1 MAAKRAVVLAET
13 LARPAALGRAPQAG
27 PAAAAGPPQ
36 PHGPERQL
44 AGGVDSQ
51 ARPPPAVGAN
61 IVDDWEYLVAEP
73 ISDAELTAA
82 KDAMIVA
89 AAAERYGGGGPPA
102 AAAGDLLPDPA
113 AAAVASVEEI
123 IHCAD
128 AQMVGPRAVAPDLLR
143 ALEALPLDAILRDPD
158 VQRSVTAALSRGL
171 QEKHGRAPQA
181 AAAAL
186 PAEPWDADGG
196 DATPGLGEVLKVAR
210 ELAVDSLRA
219 LGERV
224 RQYLLRL
231 LEAGDPAK
239 LEAGG
244 ARDSALG
251 AAVTIAAA
259 ILSFVFLRR
268 GIRAVRKLPPFAF

>member
-27 PAAAAGPPQ
+27 PAAASG
-36 PHGPERQL
+36 QL

-89 AAAERYGGGGPPA
+89 AAAESYGGGGPP
-102 AAAGDLLPDPA
+102 AGDLLPDPA
-113 AAAVASVEEI
+113 VAAVASVEEI

-128 AQMVGPRAVAPDLLR
+128 AQMVGPRPVAPDLLR

-171 QEKHGRAPQA
+171 QEKHGQA
-181 AAAAL
+181 TQAAAAL
-186 PAEPWDADGG
+186 PAAPRDDADGG
-196 DATPGLGEVLKVAR
+196 DAAPGLGEVLKAAR
-210 ELAVDSLRA
+210 ELAADSLRA

-268 GIRAVRKLPPFAF
+268 GLRAVRKLPPFAF

>member
-1 MAAKRAVVLAET
+1 MANS
-13 LARPAALGRAPQAG
+13 GPQAG
-27 PAAAAGPPQ
+27 PQ
-36 PHGPERQL
+36 RQL
-44 AGGVDSQ
+44 VDGS
-51 ARPPPAVGAN
+51 ARPPPPAVGAN

-196 DATPGLGEVLKVAR
+196 DATPGLGEVLKAAR
-210 ELAVDSLRA
+210 ELAADSLRA

-268 GIRAVRKLPPFAF
+268 GLRAVRKLPPFAF

>member
-27 PAAAAGPPQ
+27 PAAAAG
-36 PHGPERQL
+36 QL

-89 AAAERYGGGGPPA
+89 AAAESYGGGGPP
-102 AAAGDLLPDPA
+102 AGDLLPDPA
-113 AAAVASVEEI
+113 VAAVASVEEI

-128 AQMVGPRAVAPDLLR
+128 AQMVGPRPVAPDLLR

-171 QEKHGRAPQA
+171 QEKHGPATQ

-186 PAEPWDADGG
+186 PAAPRDDAVGG
-196 DATPGLGEVLKVAR
+196 DAAPGLGEVLKAAR
-210 ELAVDSLRA
+210 ELAADSLRA

-268 GIRAVRKLPPFAF
+268 GLRAVRKLPPFAF

>member
-13 LARPAALGRAPQAG
+13 LVRPAALGRAPQAG
-27 PAAAAGPPQ
+27 PAAAAG
-36 PHGPERQL
+36 QL

-89 AAAERYGGGGPPA
+89 AAAESYGGGGPP
-102 AAAGDLLPDPA
+102 AGDLLPDPA
-113 AAAVASVEEI
+113 VAAVASVEEI

-128 AQMVGPRAVAPDLLR
+128 AQMVGPRPVAPDLLR

-181 AAAAL
+181 AAL
-186 PAEPWDADGG
+186 PAGPWDADGG
-196 DATPGLGEVLKVAR
+196 DATPGLGEVLKAAR
-210 ELAVDSLRA
+210 ELAADSLRA

-244 ARDSALG
+244 ARESALG

-268 GIRAVRKLPPFAF
+268 GLRAVRKLPPFAF